1 MFEDYL
7 ILKGGWYSSKCSLTW
22 KPLVTKSKRILF
34 QLAPSTPRTAGTG
47 SGLLRTPDAN
57 MERGQRSEENLKD
70 RYLVRKMPLC
80 LNDQIAMH
88 EKNLLATP
96 QASDATMGSV
106 IGKVLTGKHTELKIK
121 FKELK
126 DCAADACTNKDAI
139 IKKINEV
146 EEIVKNKTPL
156 IIGGVVGLFI
166 GIYGT
171 SHYYQSEYAK
181 LSAFT
186 NMFGL
191 GDIVNKKPNNNDEIQ
206 DIVRNIKKLR
216 EINKY

>member
-1 MFEDYL
+1 M
-7 ILKGGWYSSKCSLTW
+7 
-22 KPLVTKSKRILF
+22 
-34 QLAPSTPRTAGTG
+34 
-47 SGLLRTPDAN
+47 
-57 MERGQRSEENLKD
+57 
-70 RYLVRKMPLC
+70 
-80 LNDQIAMH
+80 NDVK
-88 EKNLLATP
+88 EK
-96 QASDATMGSV
+96 
-106 IGKVLTGKHTELKIK
+106 
-121 FKELK
+121 
-126 DCAADACTNKDAI
+126 I
-139 IKKINEV
+139 I
-146 EEIVKNKTPL
+146 KNKTPL

-216 EINKY
+216 ESIEEKVIVKLNKIEGELGDISKNQAEQSDRMYEVINKAQASILPKATEIENEKE

>member
-1 MFEDYL
+1 M
-7 ILKGGWYSSKCSLTW
+7 
-22 KPLVTKSKRILF
+22 
-34 QLAPSTPRTAGTG
+34 
-47 SGLLRTPDAN
+47 
-57 MERGQRSEENLKD
+57 
-70 RYLVRKMPLC
+70 
-80 LNDQIAMH
+80 NDVK
-88 EKNLLATP
+88 EK
-96 QASDATMGSV
+96 
-106 IGKVLTGKHTELKIK
+106 
-121 FKELK
+121 
-126 DCAADACTNKDAI
+126 I
-139 IKKINEV
+139 I
-146 EEIVKNKTPL
+146 KNKTPL

-216 EINKY
+216 ESIEEKVIVKLNKIEGELGDISKNQAEQSDRMYEVINKAQASILPKDTEIENEKE

>member
-1 MFEDYL
+1 MVDHV
-7 ILKGGWYSSKCSLTW
+7 K
-22 KPLVTKSKRILF
+22 
-34 QLAPSTPRTAGTG
+34 
-47 SGLLRTPDAN
+47 
-57 MERGQRSEENLKD
+57 
-70 RYLVRKMPLC
+70 
-80 LNDQIAMH
+80 
-88 EKNLLATP
+88 EK
-96 QASDATMGSV
+96 
-106 IGKVLTGKHTELKIK
+106 
-121 FKELK
+121 
-126 DCAADACTNKDAI
+126 I
-139 IKKINEV
+139 I
-146 EEIVKNKTPL
+146 KNKTPL

-216 EINKY
+216 ESIEEKVIVKLNKIEGELGDISKNQAEQSDRMYEVINKAQASILPKATEIENEKE

>member
-1 MFEDYL
+1 MVDHV
-7 ILKGGWYSSKCSLTW
+7 K
-22 KPLVTKSKRILF
+22 
-34 QLAPSTPRTAGTG
+34 
-47 SGLLRTPDAN
+47 
-57 MERGQRSEENLKD
+57 
-70 RYLVRKMPLC
+70 
-80 LNDQIAMH
+80 
-88 EKNLLATP
+88 EK
-96 QASDATMGSV
+96 
-106 IGKVLTGKHTELKIK
+106 
-121 FKELK
+121 
-126 DCAADACTNKDAI
+126 I
-139 IKKINEV
+139 I
-146 EEIVKNKTPL
+146 KNKTPL

-216 EINKY
+216 ESIEEKVCSFFQYLTILLLTLFRIRKR

>member
-1 MFEDYL
+1 M
-7 ILKGGWYSSKCSLTW
+7 
-22 KPLVTKSKRILF
+22 
-34 QLAPSTPRTAGTG
+34 
-47 SGLLRTPDAN
+47 
-57 MERGQRSEENLKD
+57 
-70 RYLVRKMPLC
+70 
-80 LNDQIAMH
+80 NDVK
-88 EKNLLATP
+88 EK
-96 QASDATMGSV
+96 
-106 IGKVLTGKHTELKIK
+106 
-121 FKELK
+121 
-126 DCAADACTNKDAI
+126 I
-139 IKKINEV
+139 I
-146 EEIVKNKTPL
+146 KNKTPL

-216 EINKY
+216 ESIEEKVIVKLNKIEGELGDISKNQAEQSDRMYEVIKKAQASILPKATEIENEKE

>member
-1 MFEDYL
+1 M
-7 ILKGGWYSSKCSLTW
+7 
-22 KPLVTKSKRILF
+22 
-34 QLAPSTPRTAGTG
+34 
-47 SGLLRTPDAN
+47 
-57 MERGQRSEENLKD
+57 
-70 RYLVRKMPLC
+70 
-80 LNDQIAMH
+80 NDVK
-88 EKNLLATP
+88 EK
-96 QASDATMGSV
+96 
-106 IGKVLTGKHTELKIK
+106 
-121 FKELK
+121 
-126 DCAADACTNKDAI
+126 I
-139 IKKINEV
+139 IKNKI
-146 EEIVKNKTPL
+146 PL

-216 EINKY
+216 ESIEEKVIVKLNKIEGELGDISKNQAEQSDRMYEVINKAQASILPKATEIENEKE